1 MLNPRWVF
9 VWRVFQPGL
18 GDGVAFPSASEAILN
33 ACFTAGGMAAALQ
46 EIANAVNAEGATLT
60 YSHRTTQ
67 MGAITSKSLLEHVAP
82 YISADRPHD
91 PRPQKVNPIL
101 TEGFR
106 LDQDD
111 FSADEIDRNPFYQD
125 FLRPRGFGWH
135 ACALLSGSPD
145 SETVNLTLRRTTRQG
160 AFQPDDLAVLSA
172 QLPLI
177 RATARITQMMGGLD
191 GLSLDPIDEARRS
204 LFGFDASGGAF
215 VVRQGQETTNVLGVR
230 GERLVVCGAEQQ
242 ARVKMT
248 VDRALTQ
255 SRQASSILTDDD
267 GHWWLFSV
275 VPASMMV
282 PSGMTPFL
290 SWAVLVPYARS
301 DEVNLTRVQQMAS
314 FFGLSPAEARV
325 AGLIGDART
334 VVDTARILQTS
345 PGTVRNQLKSI
356 FAKIGVSRQAELV
369 AIFSRF

>member
-1 MLNPRWVF
+1 
-9 VWRVFQPGL
+9 
-18 GDGVAFPSASEAILN
+18 VASPSASETILN
-33 ACFTAGGMAAALQ
+33 ACFTPGGMAAALQ
-46 EIANAVNAEGATLT
+46 DIANAVDAEGATFT

-67 MGAITSKSLLEHVAP
+67 LGAITSQSLVEHVAP

-91 PRPQKVNPIL
+91 PRPDRVNPSPG
-101 TEGFR
+101 EGFR

-111 FSADEIDRNPFYQD
+111 FSIAEIEADPFYQD

-135 ACALLSGSPD
+135 ACAVLSGSP
-145 SETVNLTLRRTTRQG
+145 EAEAVHLTLRRTTRQG
-160 AFQPDDLAVLSA
+160 AFAVEDLAVLSA

-191 GLSLDPIDEARRS
+191 SLGLDPIDEARRS
-204 LFGFDASGGAF
+204 LFGFDASGGVF
-215 VVRQGQETTNVLGVR
+215 VVRQGSQTSRVLGVR
-230 GERLVVCGAEQQ
+230 GQRFVACGADQQ
-242 ARVKMT
+242 ARVKAT
-248 VDRALTQ
+248 FDRAMTQ

-267 GHWWLFSV
+267 GGWWLFSV

-282 PSGMTPFL
+282 PSWMTPLL
-290 SWAVLVPYARS
+290 SWAVLAPYARS
-301 DEVNLTRVQQMAS
+301 DEVHLARVQQIAS
-314 FFGLSPAEARV
+314 YFGLSSAEARV

-334 VVDTARILQTS
+334 IADTARILRTS

-369 AIFSRF
+369 AVLSRF